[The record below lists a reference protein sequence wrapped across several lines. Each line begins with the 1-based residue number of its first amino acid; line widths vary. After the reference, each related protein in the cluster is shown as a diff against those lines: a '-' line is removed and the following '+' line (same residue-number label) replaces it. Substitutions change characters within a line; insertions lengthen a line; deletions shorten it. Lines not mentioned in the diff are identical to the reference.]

1 MTLTLPKDPRKPDP
15 EKHPTV
21 NLRTLDDLAQFVQ
34 NCHTYGLPN
43 DTIIVVSDPN
53 GNTHGITGFL
63 VSRASIK
70 IGFN

>member
-15 EKHPTV
+15 EKPAK
-21 NLRTLDDLAQFVQ
+21 NLRTLDDLEQFVA

-53 GNTHGITGFL
+53 GNTHGIIGFV

-70 IGFN
+70 IGLN